1 MDILRSFVINLSV
14 TIIFFTAIKL
24 ILPSN
29 SIKKY
34 VSFVMGIML
43 IAVMLQPIITIFTSE
58 DKLTAK
64 IEKNLQTNNIN
75 LEKSNNNINES
86 KKAAVLKNIENEA
99 IRLLKGENADKDF
112 KVKINGSVD
121 VEKVVVDI
129 KGVEVWVS
137 DSKNIKKVQKVQIG
151 KESKE
156 EPLNDDFS
164 DKIKVQLSKALSISK
179 DKIIIYKD

>member
-1 MDILRSFVINLSV
+1 MDILKSFVINLSV

-34 VSFVMGIML
+34 VSFVMGIIL
-43 IAVMLQPIITIFTSE
+43 IAVMLQPVLTLFTSG
-58 DKLTAK
+58 DKLTEK

-75 LEKSNNNINES
+75 SEKSNNNINES
-86 KKAAVLKNIENEA
+86 KKLAVLKNIEDEA
-99 IRLLKGENADKDF
+99 VRLLKGENQDKDF
-112 KVKINGSVD
+112 KVKVNGQVD
-121 VEKVVVDI
+121 VQKVKVDI
-129 KGVEVWVS
+129 KSVEVWAS
-137 DSKNIKKVQKVQIG
+137 DIKSIKKVQKVQIG

-156 EPLNDDFS
+156 ETLNDGLS
-164 DKIKVQLSKALSISK
+164 DEIKDKLSKALGISR